1 MKYQGVVGIGCY
13 GKPET
18 ISRVLKKMVGKYIV
32 RNFKAP
38 DRKGKQK
45 CVQFE
50 TLKLL
55 KALFGGLL
63 ENHQLSEPE
72 IIENIKKSGITG
84 FFLALER
91 RKLNLSVFTRDGR
104 SVNYMNLDGRTE
116 IKRTHLHRYGLE
128 QNQPRP

>member
-32 RNFKAP
+32 GNFKAP
-38 DRKGKQK
+38 DRKDNQQ

-55 KALFGGLL
+55 KALIGGLL
-63 ENHQLSEPE
+63 ENHQLSETE
-72 IIENIKKSGITG
+72 VVENIKNFGITG

-91 RKLNLSVFTRDGR
+91 RRLNLSLFTRHGQP
-104 SVNYMNLDGRTE
+104 MNSLSLDGQTKISPAGKAR
-116 IKRTHLHRYGLE
+116 G
-128 QNQPRP
+128 